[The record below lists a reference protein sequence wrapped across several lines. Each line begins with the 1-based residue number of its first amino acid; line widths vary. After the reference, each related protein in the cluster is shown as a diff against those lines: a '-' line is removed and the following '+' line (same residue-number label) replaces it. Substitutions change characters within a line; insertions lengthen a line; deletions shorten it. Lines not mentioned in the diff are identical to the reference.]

1 MVNPVEAVLDRDP
14 AAPAPMPAELTLK
27 AVEEEMPPLLGA
39 ERRDM
44 EEADEILVPCPP
56 APPYVL
62 AARWTGAE
70 RVKEMWEAWGA

>member
-1 MVNPVEAVLDRDP
+1 
-14 AAPAPMPAELTLK
+14 MPAELTLK

-62 AARWTGAE
+62 AARCTGTE
-70 RVKEMWEAWGA
+70 RLKEMWEAWGA